1 MSAMDIPPEGNLA
14 VDVDALAGALW
25 SLSTEGKLPPKSS
38 HGKRRREVGSKRALF
53 VEQETDRGPP
63 TRVSQRID
71 EAHQVTQ
78 QFPPWSAQEE
88 QALVLLYTDGTRWS
102 SRASKG
108 DHFWENAGT
117 YIQGQVH
124 SQYRRTGMLC

>member
-1 MSAMDIPPEGNLA
+1 M
-14 VDVDALAGALW
+14 
-25 SLSTEGKLPPKSS
+25 
-38 HGKRRREVGSKRALF
+38 GSKQALF

-63 TRVSQRID
+63 THVSQRID

-108 DHFWENAGT
+108 DRFGRMLGPISRDRSIHSIVE
-117 YIQGQVH
+117 QVCYVKACMLVLL
-124 SQYRRTGMLC
+124 SQDSEF